1 MFKSLKGLFSPSN
14 KDLRKRIYFTLAVL
28 AVFSLGSNIVVP
40 AAKEMTASLGF
51 LDLLNLMSGGTLNTF
66 SIFALG
72 VMPYITASILTQ
84 LLQMDIIPYFKE
96 LKDQGATGRQ
106 KINRINRYLGIL
118 FAFIQGYIYSVA
130 FIGGST
136 IVVLKTTIILTAGT
150 ALLLWLADQISTKG
164 LGNGVSLFIMAGIVN
179 ALPDTF
185 ITAFKDLVMAGTYKT
200 IFGITLSATMVKALG
215 ITLFALF
222 IIAYLAIL
230 IGVVYMQISERRI
243 PIQHSTR
250 TDSSYLKEQS
260 FIPLKI
266 NSASVMPV
274 IFASA
279 ITSIPSLIA
288 QFVNNDAFEN
298 FVNNYIVYTSPTG
311 YVLYVVLIFAFGYVY
326 TLMELNPKEMSEN
339 LDKNRSYIPGITPG
353 EKTASYLKGT
363 ITRLT
368 VVGSIFLIVLASIPL
383 IFTNIEGLSA
393 AVTLGGTGLLIVVG
407 VALETYKQLESSIVS
422 RSYQGSRKRRHRR

>member
-1 MFKSLKGLFSPSN
+1 MFKSLKGLFSPNN
-14 KDLRKRIYFTLAVL
+14 KDLRKRIYFTLLVL
-28 AVFSLGSNIVVP
+28 AVYALGTNIVVP
-40 AAKEMTASLGF
+40 GAKQITQNLGF
-51 LDLLNLMSGGTLNTF
+51 LDLLNLMSGGSLKTF

-96 LKDQGATGRQ
+96 LKEQGATGRQ

-118 FAFIQGYIYSVA
+118 FAFIQGYIYAVA
-130 FIGGST
+130 FMGGT
-136 IVVLKTTIILTAGT
+136 TTEILKTTIILTAGT
-150 ALLLWLADQISTKG
+150 SLLLWLADQITNKG
-164 LGNGVSLFIMAGIVN
+164 LGNGVSLFIMVGIVN
-179 ALPDTF
+179 TLPTTF
-185 ITAFKDLVMAGTYKT
+185 ITAFQDLIVADTFT
-200 IFGITLSATMVKALG
+200 QVIGIS
-215 ITLFALF
+215 LFVAF
-222 IIAYLAIL
+222 VIAYLLIL

-250 TDSSYLKEQS
+250 TDSSYSKEQS
-260 FIPLKI
+260 YIPLKL

-288 QFVNNDAFEN
+288 QVIGNETFSN
-298 FVNNYIVYTSPTG
+298 FVDNYIVYTSFTG
-311 YVLYVVLIFAFGYVY
+311 YLLYIVLIFGFGYVY

-353 EKTASYLKGT
+353 EKTAAYLKGT
-363 ITRLT
+363 ISRLT
-368 VVGSIFLIVLASIPL
+368 VVGSIFLIVIASIPIL
-383 IFTNIEGLSA
+383 FSKISSLSS

>member
-164 LGNGVSLFIMAGIVN
+164 LGNGVSLFIMAGIV
-179 ALPDTF
+179 
-185 ITAFKDLVMAGTYKT
+185 
-200 IFGITLSATMVKALG
+200 SATMVKTLG
-215 ITLFALF
+215 IVLFALF

-250 TDSSYLKEQS
+250 TDSSYHKEQS
-260 FIPLKI
+260 YIPLKI